1 MAYNVLKGIVEGSV
15 DQHADQEISGIKVFK
30 STISA
35 SVFYD
40 TDAGS
45 PCATL
50 KDVAIKEIK
59 GTQPG
64 AILAYDSP
72 GKVQAHYTLKYDGT
86 TLTTRNIVVGSITG
100 SGCGLKELPVDKFDG
115 VIEARYLQ
123 HGAGLHNIRGRLQ
136 VKATEGL
143 QANKEGIGI
152 SLNTKSGLAVKGKHL
167 VVDPTKAEH
176 INQGGQN
183 LSDQDVVLVTDIS
196 KNALCST
203 TLQNLYDGYLH
214 EKVPQPAGANQEIQ
228 LKDGKGFG
236 SSPKFWYDTAQNALH
251 VEGKTSTADMEV
263 EGTLVCK
270 GAVFQNI
277 TTITQSHY
285 EVADDD
291 YSLMCDTIDNSITIT
306 LPPACN
312 NMGRVLIIKKANTDK
327 YNLRSYP
334 IAVKTPEGRIDITKE
349 IIIKMNS
356 SSRTL
361 QSDGTNWW
369 IIGSRGT

>member
-30 STISA
+30 NTISA

-40 TDAGS
+40 TDADS

-72 GKVQAHYTLKYDGT
+72 GKLQAHYTLKYDGT

-167 VVDPTKAEH
+167 VVDPTKAVH

-214 EKVPQPAGANQEIQ
+214 EKIPQPAGANHEIQ
-228 LKDGKGFG
+228 LKAGKGFG
-236 SSPKFWYDTAQNALH
+236 SSPKFWYDTTQSALH

-277 TTITQSHY
+277 TTITQSDY
-285 EVADDD
+285 EVADND
-291 YSLMCDTIDNSITIT
+291 YSIMCDTIDNSITIT
-306 LPPACN
+306 LRAN
-312 NMGRVLIIKKANTDK
+312 SLIHTRLK
-327 YNLRSYP
+327 YNSISQFR
-334 IAVKTPEGRIDITKE
+334 E
-349 IIIKMNS
+349 I
-356 SSRTL
+356 L
-361 QSDGTNWW
+361 LL
-369 IIGSRGT
+369 